1 MDLRYIIT
9 YDNGEEDQFFK
20 IELPNRNNNIVPMQ
34 HDILNAVL
42 KKEEIRGYYREYL
55 NGFNSM
61 KEHYKSIVPTK
72 VRNVEVRSP
81 DKLS

>member
-1 MDLRYIIT
+1 MNLRYIIT

-20 IELPNRNNNIVPMQ
+20 IELPDRNNNIAPMQ
-34 HDILNAVL
+34 NDILDAVL
-42 KKEEIRGYYREYL
+42 KKEEIRGYYREYP

-72 VRNVEVRSP
+72 IRNVEVILS